1 MRRRVFFLGLLASVG
16 WLTACGTSRFFRA
29 EAGLRRFEFERPQM
43 GGPFKIILYASD
55 AGRADVAA
63 AAAFR
68 RAEEL
73 NAILSDY
80 DTDSELNAL
89 SRASGNGQARPV
101 SDDLWR
107 VLEEAQTLAVRT
119 GGAFDVTV
127 GPYVSLWRRA
137 RRLGELPEARLLAE
151 ASRRVGWDK
160 VVLER
165 RNRTVRLTV
174 PGMKLD
180 LGGIAKGFVVD
191 EAMKILRQH
200 GIHRALIAA
209 SGDILVSEAPP
220 GAGGWR
226 IGLVGLNESLREPEG
241 FLSLRHAAVSTSGD
255 LAQRLDIAGVR
266 YSHIVDPRTGI
277 GLTNHSLVTVIARAC
292 AQSDSLAT
300 AVSVLGPDEGRRF
313 ASRLRRVDF
322 RIVHPGGSDDFIEI
336 RSPAFSRWIT
346 TPPAAAANLP
356 E

>member
-1 MRRRVFFLGLLASVG
+1 MLAAL
-16 WLTACGTSRFFRA
+16 LTACGTPRFSRS
-29 EAGLRRFEFERPQM
+29 EAVLRRFEFEQPQM

-55 AGRADVAA
+55 AGRANAAA
-63 AAAFR
+63 AAAFQ

-80 DTDSELNAL
+80 ETDSELNAL

-107 VLEEAQTLAVRT
+107 VLEQAQALAVRT
-119 GGAFDVTV
+119 RGAFDITV
-127 GPYVSLWRRA
+127 GPYVNLWRRA
-137 RRLGELPEARLLAE
+137 RRLGQLPESRLLAE
-151 ASRRVGWDK
+151 ASRRVGYDK
-160 VVLER
+160 VALDR

-191 EAMKILRQH
+191 EVMKILRQH
-200 GIHRALIAA
+200 GIDRALVAA

-220 GAGGWR
+220 GAAGWR
-226 IGLVGLNESLREPEG
+226 VGLVGLDESAREPEG
-241 FLSLRHAAVSTSGD
+241 FLSLQHAAVSTSGD

-277 GLTNHSLVTVIARAC
+277 GLTNHSLVTVIARMC
-292 AQSDSLAT
+292 VQSDSLAT
-300 AVSVLGPDEGRRF
+300 AVSVLGPDEGKRF
-313 ASRLRRVDF
+313 ASRLRGVDF
-322 RIVHPGGSDDFIEI
+322 RIVHPGGDNDFIEI
-336 RSPAFSRWIT
+336 RSPAFSRWMT
-346 TPPAAAANLP
+346 RTPVAAANRL